1 MPRGRGPLTL
11 AGAGLYTRAMQ
22 PVDKFRSDL
31 DQAMRRAG
39 GPGGGEPTPLRAFF
53 DRQFPAVRGET
64 GDALFADF
72 AERMAA
78 DPEAAA
84 QWLGAVGSIILM
96 DYDGTPLSRKDWAG
110 LREAFEAGSE
120 ELDLDLLTYAMSL
133 VLEHGA
139 L

>member
-1 MPRGRGPLTL
+1 
-11 AGAGLYTRAMQ
+11 MQ
-22 PVDKFRSDL
+22 PVDKFHTDL
-31 DQAMRRAG
+31 DQAMRRAEG
-39 GPGGGEPTPLRAFF
+39 SGPAALASLRAFF

-64 GDALFADF
+64 ANALFADF
-72 AERMAA
+72 AQKRRA

-84 QWLGAVGSIILM
+84 AWLQAVGSIILM
-96 DYDGTPLSRKDWAG
+96 DYDGSPLSAEDWAG
-110 LREAFEAGSE
+110 LREAFAAGSD